1 MPGGTALNTKQNV
14 IIDNLLSWRS
24 IVKLVEI
31 IKNNFDEEKRFNLSE
46 NDLEEVLPSDF
57 IWRNENDIIS

>member
-1 MPGGTALNTKQNV
+1 MNTKQNV

-31 IKNNFDEEKRFNLSE
+31 IKNNFDEEK
-46 NDLEEVLPSDF
+46 DLIYLKM
-57 IWRNENDIIS
+57 I

>member
-1 MPGGTALNTKQNV
+1 MNTKQNV

>member
-1 MPGGTALNTKQNV
+1 MNTKQNV

-46 NDLEEVLPSDF
+46 NDLEEVLPGDF